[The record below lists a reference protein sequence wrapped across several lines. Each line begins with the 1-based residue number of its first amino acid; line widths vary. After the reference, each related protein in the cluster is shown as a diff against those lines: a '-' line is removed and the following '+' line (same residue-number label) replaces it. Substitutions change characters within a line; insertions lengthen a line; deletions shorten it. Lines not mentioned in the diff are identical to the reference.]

1 MKLQLALDLVD
12 TKGALE
18 VLEDLHDV
26 IDIVEVGTPLIVREG
41 VHAVEAIKK
50 KYPNL
55 TVLADLKII
64 DGGEE
69 ITEIALEK
77 NADIVTVLGV
87 SDNITISGCVSEA
100 KKFGKEVLVDMM
112 AIENIAER
120 ATEIDKLGVDYI
132 CVHTADDVQITG
144 KNPLHE
150 LQILKSIVKNAKL
163 AVAGGINISS
173 IDSIVAEGPEIV
185 IVGGGIAAQ
194 DNMREAAV
202 AIRSRLK

>member
-1 MKLQLALDLVD
+1 
-12 TKGALE
+12 
-18 VLEDLHDV
+18 
-26 IDIVEVGTPLIVREG
+26 
-41 VHAVEAIKK
+41 
-50 KYPNL
+50 
-55 TVLADLKII
+55 
-64 DGGEE
+64 
-69 ITEIALEK
+69 
-77 NADIVTVLGV
+77 
-87 SDNITISGCVSEA
+87 
-100 KKFGKEVLVDMM
+100 MM

-202 AIRSRLK
+202 AIRNRLK